1 MTILEKIGKAISKV
15 NEKIAVV
22 TSFLIYPLMVVV
34 VIEVV
39 ARYFLNRPTS
49 FSYDLTW
56 MIYAALV
63 FLGGGHCL
71 QHDVHVRA
79 DIIYDMFQ
87 RKGKAIIN
95 MFCYPFFFFS
105 SMIGL
110 LISTYHLMMK
120 AWIYNEKSP
129 YTSWNPP
136 TGPIKTVLFISILIL
151 LLQGIVIFSGH
162 LRDLFKGGE
171 EE

>member
-1 MTILEKIGKAISKV
+1 MALLKKIGDCITKI
-15 NEKIAVV
+15 NEKIAFLA
-22 TSFLIYPLMVVV
+22 SFLVYPLMVVV

-39 ARYFLNRPTS
+39 ARYFLNRPTT

-56 MIYAALV
+56 MLYAALV

-71 QHDVHVRA
+71 QHEVHVRA
-79 DIIYDMFQ
+79 DIIYDMFGK
-87 RKGKAIIN
+87 KGKAIIN

-110 LISTYHLMMK
+110 TISTYYLMMK
-120 AWIYNEKSP
+120 AWQFKEKSP

-136 TGPIKTVLFISILIL
+136 TGPIKTVLFISILVL
-151 LLQGIVIFSGH
+151 LLQGMVIFSGH
-162 LRDLFKGGE
+162 LKDLFKRGE
-171 EE
+171 KE